1 MISAGDILAFRFPQ
15 SNLIEGKLRPALVIK
30 EIKGNFDDWLV
41 CMISTQ
47 IRHKVEGLEII
58 ISESVKGFS
67 HTGLKKE
74 SLIRTSRLAVV
85 HSDIFEGKLGYLP
98 NETFET
104 VRNLLSEWIRK

>member
-1 MISAGDILAFRFPQ
+1 MISAGDILVFRFPQ
-15 SNLIEGKLRPALVIK
+15 SNLIEGKLRPALVVKKI
-30 EIKGNFDDWLV
+30 EGDFDDWLV

-47 IRHKVEGLEII
+47 IRHKVEGLEVIV
-58 ISESVKGFS
+58 SESTKGFS
-67 HTGLKKE
+67 DTGLKKE

-85 HSDIFEGKLGYLP
+85 HTDIFEGRLGYLP

>member
-1 MISAGDILAFRFPQ
+1 MISAGDILVFRFPQ
-15 SNLIEGKLRPALVIK
+15 SNLIEGKLRPALAIK
-30 EIKGNFDDWLV
+30 EIEGDFDDWLV

-47 IRHKVEGLEII
+47 IRHKVEGLEVI
-58 ISESVKGFS
+58 ISESIKGFS
-67 HTGLKKE
+67 LTGLKKE

-85 HSDIFEGKLGYLP
+85 HSGIFEGRLGHLP

>member
-1 MISAGDILAFRFPQ
+1 MISAGDILVFRFPQ

-30 EIKGNFDDWLV
+30 KIEGDFDDWLV

-47 IRHKVEGLEII
+47 IRHKVAGLEVIL
-58 ISESVKGFS
+58 SESVKGFS

-85 HSDIFEGKLGYLP
+85 HTDIFEGRLGHLP

-104 VRNLLSEWIRK
+104 VRILLSEWIRK